1 MMVKTNDNFGVL
13 LKKLRLN
20 AGYGLRRFA
29 DLIEMPASNLC
40 DIEHGRR
47 NMPKN
52 YLESTAEALGL
63 EKDSSNWIK
72 LFDLAPKSDELPVD
86 VQKIAHRRLIPALL
100 RTVDNAQLS
109 DRDLKK
115 LIKDIQGRK
124 KI

>member
-1 MMVKTNDNFGVL
+1 MVETNDNFGAF
-13 LKKLRLN
+13 LKKLRLT

-29 DLIEMPASNLC
+29 DLIEIPASNLC

-47 NMPKN
+47 NMPN
-52 YLESTAEALGL
+52 NHLESTAEALGL
-63 EKDSSNWIK
+63 EKDSPNWVK
-72 LFDLAPKSDELPVD
+72 FFDLARKSNELPAD

-109 DRDLKK
+109 DKDLKR

-124 KI
+124 NI